1 MMKFNESELALEY
14 LRRSKE
20 ELTPEEF
27 FDKYL
32 SLMELFKKAIE
43 SKEPKE
49 IGPLDVL
56 F

>member
-1 MMKFNESELALEY
+1 MMKINESELALEY

-32 SLMELFKKAIE
+32 SLMESFKKAIE
-43 SKEPKE
+43 SKEPKATNAF
-49 IGPLDVL
+49 DVL

>member
-1 MMKFNESELALEY
+1 MKINESELALEY

-32 SLMELFKKAIE
+32 SLMELFKKNIE
-43 SKEPKE
+43 SREPKK
-49 IGPLDVL
+49 LSATDVL

>member
-1 MMKFNESELALEY
+1 MKINESELAFEY

-27 FDKYL
+27 FHKYL

-43 SKEPKE
+43 SKEQKNISPF
-49 IGPLDVL
+49 DVL

>member
-32 SLMELFKKAIE
+32 SLMESVKKATE
-43 SKEPKE
+43 SKEPKA

>member
-1 MMKFNESELALEY
+1 MMKINESELALEY

-32 SLMELFKKAIE
+32 SLMESFKKAIE
-43 SKEPKE
+43 SKEPKATSAF
-49 IGPLDVL
+49 DVL

>member
-32 SLMELFKKAIE
+32 SLMESFKKAIE
-43 SKEPKE
+43 SKEPKA